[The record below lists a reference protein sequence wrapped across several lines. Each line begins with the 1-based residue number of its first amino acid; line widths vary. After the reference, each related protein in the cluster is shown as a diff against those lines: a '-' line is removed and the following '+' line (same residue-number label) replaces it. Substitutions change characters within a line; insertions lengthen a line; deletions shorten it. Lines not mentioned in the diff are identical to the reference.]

1 MSSKF
6 CNSVTSSG
14 RSCCNFHMKDEK
26 YCYQHKKKLS
36 PNIFHGKPALQFND
50 ISFNDN
56 KTGKCTFKNK
66 YGEYICNCNDT
77 EYRLC
82 LEHTLSLKKFT
93 STFSKLLNL
102 LFIYRIQR
110 YTLDSFMKL
119 YLNLF
124 NYMIKHKEKFV
135 YYSMNNVIKS
145 AILKHNE
152 ILLSLINRN
161 DTPLALVIHK
171 NSIPITQHINKMNE
185 LKNILNT
192 LHVNEQIENSR
203 KELINV
209 NINIHMLSEIYI
221 KTNSKDIC
229 PVFCKGIDKNI
240 LSFVVGNN

>member
-6 CNSVTSSG
+6 CNAVTSSG
-14 RSCCNFHMKDEK
+14 RSCRNFHMKDEK

-36 PNIFHGKPALQFND
+36 PNIFHGKPALQFNN

-56 KTGKCTFKNK
+56 KIGKCTFKNK
-66 YGEYICNCNDT
+66 YGEYICDCDT
-77 EYRLC
+77 KYKLC
-82 LEHTLSLKKFT
+82 DKHTLFLKKFT
-93 STFSKLLNL
+93 STISKLLNL
-102 LFIYRIQR
+102 TLIYRMQI

-119 YLNLF
+119 YFNLF

-135 YYSMNNVIKS
+135 YYSMDNVIQS

-161 DTPLALVIHK
+161 VTPLAFIIHK
-171 NSIPITQHINKMNE
+171 NSIPITQHINKMKE

-192 LHVNEQIENSR
+192 LRLNEQIKNSR
-203 KELINV
+203 KELINS

-229 PVFCKGIDKNI
+229 PVFCKGIDKHI

>member
-6 CNSVTSSG
+6 CNAITSSG
-14 RSCCNFHMKDEK
+14 RSCRNSHIKDEK
-26 YCYQHKKKLS
+26 YCYQHKKS
-36 PNIFHGKPALQFND
+36 PNIFHGKPAIKFND
-50 ISFNDN
+50 ISFNNN
-56 KTGKCTFKNK
+56 KIGKCTFKNK
-66 YGEYICNCNDT
+66 YGEYICNCNKT
-77 EYRLC
+77 KYRLC
-82 LEHTLSLKKFT
+82 LEHTLSLTKFT
-93 STFSKLLNL
+93 STISKLLNL
-102 LFIYRIQR
+102 LSIYRIQR

-119 YLNLF
+119 YLNLI

-135 YYSMNNVIKS
+135 YYSMNNVIQS

-152 ILLSLINRN
+152 IMLAFINRN
-161 DTPLALVIHK
+161 ITPLALVVHK

-185 LKNILNT
+185 LKSILNT

-203 KELINV
+203 KELINA

-229 PVFCKGIDKNI
+229 SVFCKGIDKNI